1 MGIIFHINSL
11 FFIIKQQLTELV
23 VMFAESKIPKNK
35 TLN

>member
-23 VMFAESKIPKNK
+23 MFAESKIPKNK